1 MLARLAAEFYWLGRH
16 AERIEHTARLLRFQ
30 INRLPDRP
38 VDELTLGWQAIYRIL
53 GQPSVGTTAT
63 GDDAEAAVIPDAYT
77 LAGTLVEER
86 ANPDSLVS
94 CWEHARENGQR
105 VRAHLPLPVW
115 TCLNQ
120 GYLWI
125 RDSDFNTA
133 WARGPSTLVSEAIDR
148 LNLLAG
154 VVEAVMPRDEAWRF
168 LELGRFIER
177 VQYQAE
183 LLAGWVE
190 FNRDEAEAGAGALSW
205 ADLLRVCGAYEVYC
219 RRHSTN
225 IERQQALRL
234 LTQDPEV
241 PRSLRFAAQHITQVL
256 AGIDPVG
263 ARYPMAAP
271 HRMALGLTASIE
283 VEPAGLSGE
292 DAEFFRSV
300 GQDGRVLH
308 DLTMAAYVTHSLPRE
323 VAT

>member
-1 MLARLAAEFYWLGRH
+1 MLARLATEFYWLGRH

-30 INRLPDRP
+30 LERLPDRRP
-38 VDELTLGWQAIYRIL
+38 DELTLGWQAVYQIL
-53 GQPSVGTTAT
+53 GRPSAGTAAI
-63 GDDAEAAVIPDAYT
+63 GEDAETVVIPDAYT
-77 LAGTLVEER
+77 LAGDLVEER
-86 ANPDSLVS
+86 ANPDSLLS
-94 CWEHARENGQR
+94 CWEYARENGQR

-125 RDSDFNTA
+125 RDSDFTEA
-133 WARGPSTLVSEAIDR
+133 WARGPSNLVSEAIDR

-177 VQYQAE
+177 VQHQAE
-183 LLAGWVE
+183 LLAGWVD
-190 FNRDEAEAGAGALSW
+190 FNRDEADAGALSW

-225 IERQQALRL
+225 VERAQALGL

-241 PRSLRFAAQHITQVL
+241 PRSLRFATLRITQVL
-256 AGIDPVG
+256 TGIDPVG

-271 HRMALGLTASIE
+271 HRMALRLAASIE
-283 VEPAGLSGE
+283 VELTDLSAEG
-292 DAEFFRSV
+292 AEFFRSV
-300 GQDGRVLH
+300 GQHGRMLH
-308 DLTMAAYVTHSLPRE
+308 DLTMAAYVTHSLPQE
-323 VAT
+323 AVT

>member
-30 INRLPDRP
+30 LNRLPDRP
-38 VDELTLGWQAIYRIL
+38 VDELTLGWQAVYRIL
-53 GQPSVGTTAT
+53 GQPYVGMAAD
-63 GDDAEAAVIPDAYT
+63 GGDAETLVIPDAYT
-77 LAGTLVEER
+77 LAGKLVEER

-105 VRAHLPLPVW
+105 VRAQLPLPVW

-125 RDSDFNTA
+125 RDSNFNTA
-133 WARGPSTLVSEAIDR
+133 WTLGPSALVNEAVDR

-168 LELGRFIER
+168 MELGRFIER
-177 VQYQAE
+177 VQHQAE
-183 LLAGWVE
+183 LLAGWIE
-190 FNRDEAEAGAGALSW
+190 FNREEAGAGALSW

-219 RRHSTN
+219 RRRSTN
-225 IERQQALRL
+225 VERAQALGL

-241 PRSLRFAAQHITQVL
+241 PRSLRFAAQHITQLL

-263 ARYPMAAP
+263 ARYPMAPP
-271 HRMALGLTASIE
+271 HRMSLSLTASIE
-283 VEPAGLSGE
+283 VEPTGLSGE
-292 DAEFFRSV
+292 GAEFFRSV
-300 GQDGRVLH
+300 GQDARVLH
-308 DLTMAAYVTHSLPRE
+308 DLTMGAYVTHSLSRE
-323 VAT
+323 LAT

>member
-30 INRLPDRP
+30 LNRLPDRP
-38 VDELTLGWQAIYRIL
+38 VDELTLGWQAVYRIL
-53 GQPSVGTTAT
+53 GQPSVSSHVD
-63 GDDAEAAVIPDAYT
+63 GDDAETVVIPDAYT
-77 LAGTLVEER
+77 LAGKLVEER
-86 ANPDSLVS
+86 ANPDSLLS

-105 VRAHLPLPVW
+105 VRAELPLPVW

-120 GYLWI
+120 GFLWI
-125 RDSDFNTA
+125 RDSDFTTA
-133 WARGPSTLVSEAIDR
+133 WTRGPSALVGEAVDR
-148 LNLLAG
+148 LHLLAG

-177 VQYQAE
+177 LQHQAE

-190 FNRDEAEAGAGALSW
+190 FNREEAGASALSW
-205 ADLLRVCGAYEVYC
+205 ADLLRVCSAYEVYC

-225 IERQQALRL
+225 IERQQALGL

-241 PRSLRFAAQHITQVL
+241 PRSLRFAAERIARLL

-271 HRMALGLTASIE
+271 HRMALRLAASIE
-283 VEPAGLSGE
+283 VEPTGLSGE
-292 DAEFFRSV
+292 AGEFFRSV
-300 GQDGRVLH
+300 AQDGRVLH
-308 DLTMAAYVTHSLPRE
+308 DLTMAAYVTHSLPQE
-323 VAT
+323 LAT

>member
-16 AERIEHTARLLRFQ
+16 TERIEHTARLLRFQ
-30 INRLPDRP
+30 LNRLADRP
-38 VDELTLGWQAIYRIL
+38 ADELTLGWQAVYRIL
-53 GQPSVGTTAT
+53 GQPSVGTMAT
-63 GDDAEAAVIPDAYT
+63 GDDAETVVIPDAYT
-77 LAGTLVEER
+77 LTGKLVEER
-86 ANPDSLVS
+86 ANPDSLIS

-105 VRAHLPLPVW
+105 VRAQLPLPVW
-115 TCLNQ
+115 TSLNQ

-133 WARGPSTLVSEAIDR
+133 WTRGPSALVSETIDR
-148 LNLLAG
+148 VKLLAG

-168 LELGRFIER
+168 LGLGRFIER
-177 VQYQAE
+177 VQHQAE
-183 LLAGWVE
+183 LLAGWIE
-190 FNRDEAEAGAGALSW
+190 FNRDETGASALSW

-225 IERQQALRL
+225 VERAQALGL

-241 PRSLRFAAQHITQVL
+241 PRSLRFAAQRITQVL

-271 HRMALGLTASIE
+271 HRMALSLTASIE
-283 VEPAGLSGE
+283 VKPTGLSGE
-292 DAEFFRSV
+292 SAEFFRSV
-300 GQDGRVLH
+300 GQDARVLH
-308 DLTMAAYVTHSLPRE
+308 DLSMAAYVTHSLPRE
-323 VAT
+323 LAT